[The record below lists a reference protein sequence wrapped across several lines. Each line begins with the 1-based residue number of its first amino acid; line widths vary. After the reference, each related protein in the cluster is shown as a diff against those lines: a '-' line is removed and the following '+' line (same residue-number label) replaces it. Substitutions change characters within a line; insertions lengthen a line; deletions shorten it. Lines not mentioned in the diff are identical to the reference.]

1 MAYNFAT
8 FCLGREPKARV
19 VIALVT
25 NDSTNDEDSINVP
38 KIQKPKLR
46 IRKLRRDY
54 IKWSNLLGD

>member
-1 MAYNFAT
+1 LAYNLAT
-8 FCLGREPKARV
+8 FCLGLEPKARV

-38 KIQKPKLR
+38 KIQKLKSR
-46 IRKLRRDY
+46 IRKPRRND